1 MTSSDRRAPRQV
13 PAPEGSTAKPAGA
26 YSRFIPREELDAFD
40 SWTPDAFAELA
51 GRPAWNPIA
60 ALTPQPPAPP
70 APPPAPV
77 PEESLLPDGPTEEEW
92 LAEVHASRQSGY
104 QDGYRDGLEALEAAK
119 RQHLQQVSAQVASL
133 IEGFDEQLRA
143 LEDRIAQGVVD
154 TAMTLARQVVR
165 AELQAR
171 PELVARVA
179 QEAVGAVM
187 LSARHL
193 RLRLNPEDLALVEA
207 GAGETLR
214 TREVM
219 LQPDPSLARGG
230 CLVESDLG
238 RVDARLEARWAQA
251 AAVFGADLPLTDP
264 EGAATE

>member
-1 MTSSDRRAPRQV
+1 MTSSDRRTPRQV
-13 PAPEGSTAKPAGA
+13 PPPEGSTAKPAGA

-40 SWTPDAFAELA
+40 SWTPDAFAGLA
-51 GRPAWNPIA
+51 GRSAWNPVA

-70 APPPAPV
+70 PPPPAPV
-77 PEESLLPDGPTEEEW
+77 LEEPPLPDGPTEEEW

-133 IEGFDEQLRA
+133 IEGFDAQLRA
-143 LEDRIAQGVVD
+143 LEDRIAQSVVD
-154 TAMTLARQVVR
+154 TAVTLARQVVR
-165 AELQAR
+165 AELQTR

-207 GAGETLR
+207 GAGEALR

-219 LQPDPSLARGG
+219 LQPDPALARGG

-238 RVDARLEARWAQA
+238 RVDARLETRWAQA
-251 AAVFGADLPLTDP
+251 AALFGAELPLHDP
-264 EGAATE
+264 DEATAE